1 MEKTSLIIST
11 YNRPDAL
18 SLCLK
23 SVKQQSVLPGEVL
36 VADDGSGPETKLLI
50 EQFQKDFPVPLVH
63 TWHPDEGFRLA
74 AIRNRAIAAARY
86 RYIIQIDG
94 DLILH
99 PEFINDH
106 IHFQKQGSFVA
117 GSRVMLDE
125 STTKQLLQHQSTDI
139 SKFRKGFSMNDLRSG
154 LLRKFLAKRYKTSGK
169 YKYYVKGCNM
179 AFFKADLEKVN
190 GYNEAFEGWG
200 SEDREIAS
208 RLIHAGIEKR
218 SIKMGAVCYHLFHPL
233 PSREQAKTNEAKM
246 FEAVQKNSSWAE
258 DGLNKYL
265 SGS

>member
-1 MEKTSLIIST
+1 MFEKTSLIIST

-23 SVKQQSVLPGEVL
+23 SVSRQSVLPDEVL
-36 VADDGSGPETKLLI
+36 VADDGSGPETKTLI
-50 EQFQKDFPVPLVH
+50 ENFQKDFPVPLIH

-86 RYIIQIDG
+86 RYIIQVDG

-99 PEFINDH
+99 PEFIRDH
-106 IHFQKQGSFVA
+106 IQFQKEGSFVA

-125 STTKQLLQHQSTDI
+125 ATTKQLLLHQSTDI
-139 SKFRKGFSMNDLRSG
+139 SRYRKGFSMNDLRSG

-169 YKYYVKGCNM
+169 HKYYVKGCNM
-179 AFFKADLEKVN
+179 AFYKSDLEKVN
-190 GYNEAFEGWG
+190 GYNETFKGWG

-208 RLIHAGIEKR
+208 RLIHAGVEKR

-233 PSREQAKTNEAKM
+233 PSRDKAKTNEALM
-246 FEAVQKNSSWAE
+246 FEAV
-258 DGLNKYL
+258 
-265 SGS
+265 